1 MAKAVTR
8 VAAGGLMSLDAVL
21 FVLSGELVRS
31 LDRVCEKRGMSR
43 EVVLG
48 EMLQE
53 LEVRYGDGG
62 R

>member
-1 MAKAVTR
+1 
-8 VAAGGLMSLDAVL
+8 L

-53 LEVRYGDGG
+53 LEERYGDGS